1 MNHLYIVLLL
11 FVSCNLYADDSPELL
26 VLQDIYDVT
35 RGVYILLA
43 LILGALFF
51 IIIRQKLGVENVS
64 LSIDFIMFFECVGI
78 R

>member
-11 FVSCNLYADDSPELL
+11 FMSCNLYADDSPELF

-51 IIIRQKLGVENVS
+51 IIIRQK
-64 LSIDFIMFFECVGI
+64 
-78 R
+78 